1 MSSVEPSY
9 APVATSAMNS
19 APGSTLPPTTPWAAS
34 IRPSDWSGL
43 ATLVAIVAAV
53 VALVL
58 GEIAWAAVFGLVAA
72 AGGGFTRWWSVK
84 HPGPMPYALRF
95 FLRVPRGQH
104 SPERLEQILEPRPG
118 ERLLEIGPGLGDHAM
133 RVARALGANGGV
145 DVFDVQQAMLD
156 TVIRRA
162 AQAGVANITPRLGSA
177 DTLPYDDA
185 TFDGAWLIGVLGE
198 IPDGARAL
206 RELRRVLRPGA
217 RLVIGEV
224 YFDSDFVSLAALLKL
239 TAGAGFV
246 LERKQGDALT
256 YLARF
261 RAA

>member
-1 MSSVEPSY
+1 MLPLRHPAMS
-9 APVATSAMNS
+9 S
-19 APGSTLPPTTPWAAS
+19 APGSTLKPTTPWAAS

-43 ATLVAIVAAV
+43 ATLVAILAGI
-53 VALVL
+53 VALALGRLDVALACVVL
-58 GEIAWAAVFGLVAA
+58 ALA
-72 AGGGFTRWWSVK
+72 AGAFTRWWSVK
-84 HPGPMPYALRF
+84 YPRPMPYALRF

-104 SPERLEQILEPRPG
+104 SPERLEQILEPRSG

-133 RVARALGANGGV
+133 RVARAVGASGGV
-145 DVFDVQQAMLD
+145 HVFDVQQAMLD
-156 TVIRRA
+156 TVMHRSGE
-162 AQAGVANITPRLGSA
+162 AGVTNITPRLGSA
-177 DTLPYDDA
+177 DALPYDDA

-198 IPDGARAL
+198 IPDQPRAL

-224 YFDSDFVSLAALLKL
+224 YFDSDFVSLAALTKL
-239 TAGAGFV
+239 TSEAGFA

-256 YLARF
+256 YLASF